1 MGGRGGPLTE
11 MYFVYILLSQ
21 KDKRTYIGQTDNFSN
36 RLKRHNS
43 GQVMATKYRI
53 PLVPLLTEAFST
65 RAEAMA
71 RENWWKSGAGRREL
85 KKLFEKQK

>member
-1 MGGRGGPLTE
+1 
-11 MYFVYILLSQ
+11 
-21 KDKRTYIGQTDNFSN
+21 
-36 RLKRHNS
+36 
-43 GQVMATKYRI
+43 MATKYRI